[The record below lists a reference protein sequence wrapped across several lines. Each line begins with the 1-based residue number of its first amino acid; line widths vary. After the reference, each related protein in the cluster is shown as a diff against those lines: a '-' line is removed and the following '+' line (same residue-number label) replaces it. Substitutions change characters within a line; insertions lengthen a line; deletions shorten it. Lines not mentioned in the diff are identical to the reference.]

1 MINGY
6 VQCLH
11 DTQGFHQIGVI
22 VPSIQIEEF
31 LRDEN
36 TNLDMK
42 TTRNKMK
49 MKKLKGEKI
58 SRSCVCTSTKTVL
71 RVRLTGKM
79 DH

>member
-11 DTQGFHQIGVI
+11 DTQGYHQIGVI

-49 MKKLKGEKI
+49 NEEIEMRKDQ
-58 SRSCVCTSTKTVL
+58 S
-71 RVRLTGKM
+71 
-79 DH
+79 